1 MSKSTIK
8 RANDPL
14 VSESKMSEQHSK
26 DAGHNSHGETDP
38 SARDAP
44 DPFDPK
50 KLALQGNPAEAIGV
64 KKALIHVPVRKP
76 NRQEF
81 FRNHLSTE
89 FRAPM
94 AILELKDEGETY
106 LVTPEVAASLPGEV
120 KPVMLTTC
128 ISRQGT
134 VFLWPVPLPNE
145 NGRQLAW
152 HVSTRE
158 AAERAKTKWVRM
170 VANMAAAAYDVY
182 EAPGE
187 IAEPAWPYHTFQEL
201 LAVAFGNG
209 KLIDR
214 PDHPVLQQL
223 LGQA

>member
-8 RANDPL
+8 TATDSLAAESETLERSVPDAKQDL
-14 VSESKMSEQHSK
+14 QRETVSSVSE
-26 DAGHNSHGETDP
+26 
-38 SARDAP
+38 AP
-44 DPFDPK
+44 NPFDPK

-64 KKALIHVPVRKP
+64 KKALVHVPVRKP

-81 FRNHLSTE
+81 FRTHHDTE

-94 AILELKDEGETY
+94 AILDLKDEGEIY

-145 NGRQLAW
+145 DGRQLAW
-152 HVSTRE
+152 HVSARE
-158 AAERAKTKWVRM
+158 AAGRAENKWVRM
-170 VANMAAAAYDVY
+170 VANIASAAYDVF

-187 IAEPAWPYHTFQEL
+187 IAEPAWPDHTFQEL

-214 PDHPVLQQL
+214 SDHPVLQQL